1 MKKSFDRKI
10 CREKKLSFS
19 TTGINEREY
28 FLNFQL
34 HIFLG
39 IPSGKHSTIIFFTD
53 TLFRGIP
60 GSTTQIKFSSKESQS
75 LFKMS
80 QSNLAYTPRQPF
92 LHPQPPR
99 PPTPTPPP
107 QGKTLYIA
115 WLFFK
120 SSLPYCYEYETK
132 KKVFFSLYLGASSK
146 NHLIRHLCCYKVWI
160 LFQ

>member
-1 MKKSFDRKI
+1 MRTKKKKEVIAYHEKILDRKI

-19 TTGINEREY
+19 TTGVNEREY

-39 IPSGKHSTIIFFTD
+39 IPSGRHSTIIFFTD
-53 TLFRGIP
+53 TLFRGIS

-92 LHPQPPR
+92 LHPQPPN
-99 PPTPTPPP
+99 PNPPP
-107 QGKTLYIA
+107 
-115 WLFFK
+115 
-120 SSLPYCYEYETK
+120 
-132 KKVFFSLYLGASSK
+132 KVRPCIQLGFSLNLHCHIATSTKLRRNFSFHCISAPVPK
-146 NHLIRHLCCYKVWI
+146 II
-160 LFQ
+160 

>member
-92 LHPQPPR
+92 LHPQPPQ
-99 PPTPTPPP
+99 PQPPP
-107 QGKTLYIA
+107 
-115 WLFFK
+115 
-120 SSLPYCYEYETK
+120 P
-132 KKVFFSLYLGASSK
+132 KVRPCIQLGFSLNLHCHIATSTKLRRKFSFHCISAPVPK
-146 NHLIRHLCCYKVWI
+146 II
-160 LFQ
+160 